1 MLMSQSQQQKSPVQ
15 RHVFFRRSFHHHRDR
30 GGALLNCIAP
40 TFMMRI
46 VNSILAALLMIDL
59 TSCATVSHHQ
69 FAEPA
74 GGWQTRTGQL
84 LYRNATTTLIGEAIV
99 RFSKTGDFELTFS
112 KGPGLTLLILREDRT
127 FAEVK
132 GALARNGW
140 SGPIERAPAQLRGWL
155 QLRDQIIQAQSRKTV
170 RVAAGGE
177 TFLFRF

>member
-1 MLMSQSQQQKSPVQ
+1 MLIGVFGGRVGNV
-15 RHVFFRRSFHHHRDR
+15 RHF
-30 GGALLNCIAP
+30 AKLLPP

-46 VNSILAALLMIDL
+46 VNSILAALVVIDL
-59 TSCATVSHHQ
+59 ASCATVSQHQ

-84 LYRNATTTLIGEAIV
+84 LYRNATTTMIGEAIV
-99 RFSKTGDFELTFS
+99 RFSNSGEFELTFS
-112 KGPGLTLLILREDRT
+112 KGPGLTLLVLREDRA

-140 SGPIERAPAQLRGWL
+140 SGPIDRAPTQLRGWL
-155 QLRDQIIQAQSRKTV
+155 QLRDQIIQAQSRKTI
-170 RVAAGGE
+170 RVASGGE

>member
-1 MLMSQSQQQKSPVQ
+1 MLIGVFGGRVGNV
-15 RHVFFRRSFHHHRDR
+15 RHL
-30 GGALLNCIAP
+30 AKLLPP

-46 VNSILAALLMIDL
+46 ANSILAALLVIDL
-59 TSCATVSHHQ
+59 ASCATVSQHQ

-84 LYRNATTTLIGEAIV
+84 LYRNATTTMIGEAIV
-99 RFSKTGDFELTFS
+99 RFSNSGDFELTFS
-112 KGPGLTLLILREDRT
+112 KGPGLTLLVLREDRT

-140 SGPIERAPAQLRGWL
+140 LGPIDHAPTQLRGWL
-155 QLRDQIIQAQSRKTV
+155 QLRDQIIQAQNRRTI
-170 RVAAGGE
+170 RVASGGE